1 MWVQAVD
8 CLAGRVRPT
17 SWGTRPII
25 PSDDLVGIDDLNF
38 RKRLQLSYIELGVD
52 SMPSQG
58 RAIKGDSALYDQAKN
73 AEVMGMIGAHPMV
86 FAIVPPVAMT

>member
-58 RAIKGDSALYDQAKN
+58 RAI
-73 AEVMGMIGAHPMV
+73 MGMQDLSAYGAVSHGPR
-86 FAIVPPVAMT
+86 FKVA